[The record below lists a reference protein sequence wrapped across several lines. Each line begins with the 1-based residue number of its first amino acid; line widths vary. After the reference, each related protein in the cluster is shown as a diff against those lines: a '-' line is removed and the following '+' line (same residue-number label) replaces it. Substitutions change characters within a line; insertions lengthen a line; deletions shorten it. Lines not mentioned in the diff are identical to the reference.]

1 MGIKQADNRR
11 DGKFAGYS
19 RAVRGQFVSAWHTY
33 MRYPRKEVK
42 RMESSRL
49 SARLAAYLDAIQ
61 SARKAG
67 VTWTQLG
74 AVFGTSGKYMSEA
87 AKVAAS
93 GKYLAHEQLP
103 LPSSIQE
110 ATKAEP
116 RRATGTVKNVGQ
128 DNPQSPA
135 RTEIVKTASGTGAVD
150 WEALA
155 RKNKTEVDNIQWKG

>member
-1 MGIKQADNRR
+1 MI
-11 DGKFAGYS
+11 
-19 RAVRGQFVSAWHTY
+19 
-33 MRYPRKEVK
+33 
-42 RMESSRL
+42 ESSRL

-93 GKYLAHEQLP
+93 GKYLAQEQLP
-103 LPSSIQE
+103 LPASIQE

-116 RRATGTVKNVGQ
+116 QPRRATGLVKTVGQ
-128 DNPQSPA
+128 DNHKP
-135 RTEIVKTASGTGAVD
+135 ISGGAAID

-155 RKNKTEVDNIQWKG
+155 RKNKGDEADIQWKG

>member
-1 MGIKQADNRR
+1 
-11 DGKFAGYS
+11 
-19 RAVRGQFVSAWHTY
+19 
-33 MRYPRKEVK
+33 
-42 RMESSRL
+42 MESSRL

-61 SARKAG
+61 AARKAG

-74 AVFGTSGKYMSEA
+74 QAFGTSGKYMAEA

-103 LPSSIQE
+103 LPSIQ
-110 ATKAEP
+110 ATKAEPQSEQP
-116 RRATGTVKNVGQ
+116 RRATGTVKNVGR

-135 RTEIVKTASGTGAVD
+135 RTEIVKTASGTSAVD

-155 RKNKTEVDNIQWKG
+155 QKNKAEAEDIQWKG